1 MTAVLTML
9 RLTTLG
15 LEGQWN
21 DFRAIIVIAIAVV
34 MLIGSI
40 YMLLASNFGARL
52 GYLITMIALSTWV
65 VILSTMWLVGAPG
78 TTTSTGPR
86 GPEPHWVPFTADS
99 EQGKDLSHV
108 LDSFPDG
115 WDKIVTKDAKGEL
128 VGTKYPGNLD
138 ARGDFEQ
145 VRTTVSAAIAR
156 LATEQKLPVGK
167 PVEWQASNW
176 NFRSSDLE
184 PATPEERLLKPATV
198 RFTFEGTR
206 LYFGTII
213 PAVSAADC
221 VAPGGDP
228 IAGCRPHA
236 AFTAFA
242 FRDKGKVYLQALMFL
257 LAALTSFFV
266 HLFLIARYEAKRKEE
281 DAALT
286 LEPSLT

>member
-1 MTAVLTML
+1 MIAVLTML

-21 DFRAIIVIAIAVV
+21 DFRAIVVIAIAVV

-52 GYLITMIALSTWV
+52 GYLITMIALSAWV

-78 TTTSTGPR
+78 TTPSTGPR

-99 EQGKDLSHV
+99 EQGKDLSHI
-108 LDSFPDG
+108 LASFPDG
-115 WDKIVTKDAKGEL
+115 WDKIVTKDAKGDL
-128 VGTKYPGNLD
+128 IGTKYPGNID

-145 VRTTVSAAIAR
+145 VRATVTAAIAR
-156 LATEQKLPVGK
+156 LATEQKLPVDK
-167 PVEWQASNW
+167 PVIWKGSNW
-176 NFRSSDLE
+176 SFRSSDLE
-184 PATPEERLLKPATV
+184 PATPDERLLKPATV
-198 RFTFEGTR
+198 RFTFKGTR
-206 LYFGTII
+206 LYFGVII

-221 VAPGGDP
+221 VAPSGDP

-236 AFTAFA
+236 SFTAFA
-242 FRDKGKVYLQALMFL
+242 FRDKGKVYLQSLMFL
-257 LAALTSFFV
+257 LVSLVSFFV
-266 HLFLIARYEAKRKEE
+266 HLFLIARYEARKKDE
-281 DAALT
+281 DEALT